1 VKIVERKTILLIEPD
16 AKTRD
21 LEALLL
27 RYFGYDVRAA
37 ATAREGLHLAR
48 AEGPDLVVTDL
59 FAPGEKAAAFLA
71 RLGRAA
77 RDAPVLLL
85 TAYPVDDCAAEC
97 ASRVLSKPCN
107 ADALQRAVSN
117 LLASA
122 TRRGAGRARRRM
134 VRVLPAAADTRD
146 AR

>member
-1 VKIVERKTILLIEPD
+1 MERKTILLIEPD

-21 LEALLL
+21 LETLLL

-48 AEGPDLVVTDL
+48 AEHPDLVVTDL
-59 FAPGEKAAAFLA
+59 FAPGEKAAAFLT
-71 RLGRAA
+71 RLARAA
-77 RDAPVLLL
+77 QDAPVLLL
-85 TAYPVDDCAAEC
+85 TADQVDGGAAAG
-97 ASRVLSKPCN
+97 ASRVLPKPCT
-107 ADALQRAVSN
+107 AEALQRAVSN

-122 TRRGAGRARRRM
+122 SRRAAGRARRRR
-134 VRVLPAAADTRD
+134 VRVLPAAADARD